1 VVAWRGRPALCGGE
15 AGPLGARGV
24 RGGSPEKEARSI
36 SMGKTA
42 YKIRQQKS
50 DNMAA
55 LLERGMEGNDM
66 KGEYMRLYS
75 TNVLGH

>member
-1 VVAWRGRPALCGGE
+1 
-15 AGPLGARGV
+15 
-24 RGGSPEKEARSI
+24 
-36 SMGKTA
+36 MGKTA